1 MIVAVGNL
9 NVDLIA
15 YTDRM
20 PGPDEGVEVEEW
32 GFYPGGSAA
41 NFAVTVKRLDY
52 PSAIVCAI
60 GDGIWSRWL
69 LDVLEEEG
77 VENRCVKVEGEQS
90 IVFVAMTKDNKY
102 MFSLK
107 GASHKLRPEHLT
119 KELVRGDVVHVASK
133 GYDIASRVLEVAE
146 GLKSYSPGP
155 YSFIEGDKIRGIIDK
170 FDFVFVN
177 EPEARALKILE
188 KRPRILVITKGAKG
202 SEIITEEERIEVPAF
217 RVKVVDTTGA
227 GDVYAAAFL
236 VYYLRTRDLKRAA
249 YFASAAAAVK
259 VTKRGAQARVTLE
272 EVRRLLASQGLD
284 WV

>member
-15 YTDRM
+15 YTSRM
-20 PGPDEGVEVEEW
+20 PGPDEGVEVNEW

-41 NFAVTVKRLDY
+41 NFAVTVRRLNF

-90 IVFVAMTKDNKY
+90 IVFVAMTRNNKY

-107 GASHKLRPEHLT
+107 GASHKLGAKHITE
-119 KELVRGDVVHVASK
+119 ELVRGDVIHVASK
-133 GYDIASRVLEVAE
+133 GFEIASRILEVGK
-146 GLKSYSPGP
+146 GLRSYSPGP
-155 YSFIEGDKIRGIIDK
+155 YSFIEAEQLRNIIHK

-177 EPEARALKILE
+177 EPEFKALSPWE
-188 KRPRILVITKGAKG
+188 KRPNVLVVTKGAKG
-202 SEIITEEERIEVPAF
+202 SEIITKSGRIKIPAF
-217 RVKVVDTTGA
+217 KVKVIDTTGA

-236 VYYLRTRDLKRAA
+236 VHYLRTGDLRRAG

-259 VTKRGAQARVTLE
+259 VTKRGAQARVTIE
-272 EVRRLLASQGLD
+272 EVKELLASQGMD